1 MKKYEKVVDDA
12 QFLKLKNEAMEAA
25 RHVLSGIEALKAE
38 GIPTDEKTIKMLT
51 ATPEALENF
60 IRDSAN
66 NQIGKGFVPPEEKS
80 RIYQV
85 YSELLA
91 RINSKVQTMREC
103 LPTVPVVFNGEDV
116 EIDTKTLEKIAL
128 EKATY
133 QVDMEGIAEYYSKV
147 QAVEKAMNELRE
159 YEIQKGLPDFRTS
172 GFHYTSEL
180 GMYQTCTLQNFFS
193 SKPTFEHFR
202 KVSMKYF
209 LKK

>member
-1 MKKYEKVVDDA
+1 MKKYEKIVDEY

-25 RHVLSGIEALKAE
+25 RHVLSGVEALKNE

-60 IRDSAN
+60 IRESAN
-66 NQIGKGFVPPEEKS
+66 SQIGKGFVPPEEKS
-80 RIYQV
+80 RIYKV

-128 EKATY
+128 EKAT
-133 QVDMEGIAEYYSKV
+133 QLVDMEGIAEYYSKV

-159 YEIQKGLPDFRTS
+159 YEIEKGLPDFLNRGLS
-172 GFHYTSEL
+172 YSENQFFYTSKLLDFLRYDSSFE
-180 GMYQTCTLQNFFS
+180 NFKKIAKRS
-193 SKPTFEHFR
+193 
-202 KVSMKYF
+202 F

>member
-1 MKKYEKVVDDA
+1 MKYEKIVDEY
-12 QFLKLKNEAMEAA
+12 QFLKLKSEAMEAA
-25 RHVLSGIEALKAE
+25 RHVLSGIEALKSE

-51 ATPEALENF
+51 ASPEALENF

-80 RIYQV
+80 RIYKV

-91 RINSKVQTMREC
+91 RIKDKFHLMRKS
-103 LPTVPVVFNGEDV
+103 LAFVPILFEGDNV
-116 EIDTKTLEKIAL
+116 EIDYKSLEKIAL
-128 EKATY
+128 DKATY
-133 QVDMEGIAEYYSKV
+133 QVDMEGVKEYYSKV
-147 QAVEKAMNELRE
+147 VAIEKAMNDLRA
-159 YEIQKGLPDFRTS
+159 YEIEKGLPDFRAS

>member
-1 MKKYEKVVDDA
+1 MKKYEKVIDDA
-12 QFLKLKNEAMEAA
+12 QFLKLKNEAMEAS

-38 GIPTDEKTIKMLT
+38 GIATDEKTIKMLT

-80 RIYQV
+80 RIFQV
-85 YSELLA
+85 YSELLG
-91 RINSKVQTMREC
+91 RINSKVQTLREC
-103 LPTVPVVFNGEDV
+103 LATVPIIFNGEDV

-128 EKATY
+128 EKAT
-133 QVDMEGIAEYYSKV
+133 QLVDIVGITEYYSKV

-159 YEIQKGLPDFRTS
+159 YEIEKRLPSFQDTGLSYSEKQF
-172 GFHYTSEL
+172 FYTSKLLDFLRYDSSFE
-180 GMYQTCTLQNFFS
+180 NFKKIAKRS
-193 SKPTFEHFR
+193 
-202 KVSMKYF
+202 F

>member
-1 MKKYEKVVDDA
+1 MKKYEKIVDEY
-12 QFLKLKNEAMEAA
+12 QFLKLKSEAMEAA
-25 RHVLSGIEALKAE
+25 RHVLSGIEALKSE

-51 ATPEALENF
+51 ASPEALENF
-60 IRDSAN
+60 IRDSAK

-80 RIYQV
+80 RIYKV

-133 QVDMEGIAEYYSKV
+133 QVDMEGLKEYYSKV

-159 YEIQKGLPDFRTS
+159 YEIQKGLPDFQNRGLS
-172 GFHYTSEL
+172 YSEDQFFYTSKLLDFLRYDSSFE
-180 GMYQTCTLQNFFS
+180 NFKKIAKRS
-193 SKPTFEHFR
+193 
-202 KVSMKYF
+202 F

>member
-12 QFLKLKNEAMEAA
+12 QFQKLKKEAMEAA
-25 RHVLSGIEALKAE
+25 RHVLSGIEALKSE

-51 ATPEALENF
+51 ASPEALENF

-80 RIYQV
+80 RIYKV

-103 LPTVPVVFNGEDV
+103 LPTVPVVFNGEEV
-116 EIDTKTLEKIAL
+116 EIDYKSLEKIAL
-128 EKATY
+128 DKATY
-133 QVDMEGIAEYYSKV
+133 QVDMEGLKEYYSKV

-159 YEIQKGLPDFRTS
+159 YEIEKGLPDFLNRGLS
-172 GFHYTSEL
+172 YSEDQFFYTSKL
-180 GMYQTCTLQNFFS
+180 LDFLRNDS
-193 SKPTFEHFR
+193 SFEKFKKIAKR
-202 KVSMKYF
+202 SF

>member
-1 MKKYEKVVDDA
+1 MKKYEKIVDEY
-12 QFLKLKNEAMEAA
+12 QFQKLKNEAMEASM
-25 RHVLSGIEALKAE
+25 HVLSGIEALKSE

-66 NQIGKGFVPPEEKS
+66 SRIGKGFVPPEEKS

-85 YSELLA
+85 YSELLG
-91 RINSKVQTMREC
+91 RINSKVQTLREC
-103 LPTVPVVFNGEDV
+103 LATVPVLFNGENV
-116 EIDTKTLEKIAL
+116 EIDIKSLEKNAL
-128 EKATY
+128 EKAT
-133 QVDMEGIAEYYSKV
+133 QLVDMEGIAEYYSKV
-147 QAVEKAMNELRE
+147 QAVEKAINDLRA
-159 YEIQKGLPDFRTS
+159 YEIEKGLPDFRAS

-180 GMYQTCTLQNFFS
+180 GMYQTCTLQNFFNN
-193 SKPTFEHFR
+193 KPTFEHFR

>member
-1 MKKYEKVVDDA
+1 MKKYEKIVDDA
-12 QFLKLKNEAMEAA
+12 QFLKLKNEAMEAS
-25 RHVLSGIEALKAE
+25 RHVLSGIEALKNE
-38 GIPTDEKTIKMLT
+38 GIPTDEKTVKMLT

-91 RINSKVQTMREC
+91 RINSKVQAMRKS
-103 LPTVPVVFNGEDV
+103 LTFVPIIFNGEEV
-116 EIDTKTLEKIAL
+116 EINYKELEKIAL
-128 EKATY
+128 DKATY
-133 QVDMEGIAEYYSKV
+133 QVDMEGLKEYYSKV

-159 YEIQKGLPDFRTS
+159 YEIQEGLPDFRAS
-172 GFHYTSEL
+172 GFHYISEL
-180 GMYQTCTLQNFFS
+180 GMYQTCTLQNFFN
-193 SKPTFEHFR
+193 SKPTFDRFR

>member
-1 MKKYEKVVDDA
+1 MKKYEKIVDEY

-25 RHVLSGIEALKAE
+25 RHVLSGIEALKNE

-51 ATPEALENF
+51 ASPEALENF
-60 IRDSAN
+60 IRDSAK
-66 NQIGKGFVPPEEKS
+66 NQIGTGFVPPEEKS
-80 RIYQV
+80 RIFQV
-85 YSELLA
+85 YSELLG

-103 LPTVPVVFNGEDV
+103 LAIVPILFVGENV
-116 EIDTKTLEKIAL
+116 EIDTKTLEKNAL
-128 EKATY
+128 DKATY
-133 QVDMEGIAEYYSKV
+133 FVDIEGIKEYYSKV
-147 QAVEKAMNELRE
+147 VAIEKAMDDLRV
-159 YEIQKGLPDFRTS
+159 YEVEKGLPDFRAS

>member
-1 MKKYEKVVDDA
+1 MKKYEKVVDEA
-12 QFLKLKNEAMEAA
+12 QFLKLKKEAMEAS

-51 ATPEALENF
+51 ASPEALENF

-80 RIYQV
+80 RIYKV

-91 RINSKVQTMREC
+91 RIKDKFHLMRAS
-103 LPTVPVVFNGEDV
+103 LNFVPILFDGDNV
-116 EIDTKTLEKIAL
+116 EIDTKTLEKNAL
-128 EKATY
+128 DKATY
-133 QVDMEGIAEYYSKV
+133 QVDMEGVKEYYSKV
-147 QAVEKAMNELRE
+147 QAVEKAMNDLRA
-159 YEIQKGLPDFRTS
+159 YEIEKGLPDFRAS
-172 GFHYTSEL
+172 GFHYTSEM
-180 GMYQTCTLQNFFS
+180 GMYQTCTLQNFFN
-193 SKPTFEHFR
+193 SKPTFDRFR

>member
-1 MKKYEKVVDDA
+1 MKKYEKIVDEA
-12 QFLKLKNEAMEAA
+12 QFLKLKKEAMEAS
-25 RHVLSGIEALKAE
+25 RHVLNGIEALKSE

-51 ATPEALENF
+51 ASPEALENF

-80 RIYQV
+80 RIYKV
-85 YSELLA
+85 YSELLG
-91 RINSKVQTMREC
+91 RINSKVQAMRKS
-103 LPTVPVVFNGEDV
+103 LAFVPIIFNGDNV
-116 EIDTKTLEKIAL
+116 EIDYKSLEKIAL

-133 QVDMEGIAEYYSKV
+133 QVDMEGLKEYYSKV
-147 QAVEKAMNELRE
+147 QAVEKAINDLRA
-159 YEIQKGLPDFRTS
+159 YEIEKGLPDFRAS

>member
-1 MKKYEKVVDDA
+1 
-12 QFLKLKNEAMEAA
+12 
-25 RHVLSGIEALKAE
+25 
-38 GIPTDEKTIKMLT
+38 
-51 ATPEALENF
+51 
-60 IRDSAN
+60 
-66 NQIGKGFVPPEEKS
+66 
-80 RIYQV
+80 
-85 YSELLA
+85 
-91 RINSKVQTMREC
+91 MREC

-116 EIDTKTLEKIAL
+116 EIDTKTLEKNAL
-128 EKATY
+128 DKATY

>member
-1 MKKYEKVVDDA
+1 MKKYEKIIDEA
-12 QFLKLKNEAMEAA
+12 QFQKLKKEAMEAA
-25 RHVLSGIEALKAE
+25 RHVLSGVEALKNE

-60 IRDSAN
+60 IRESAN
-66 NQIGKGFVPPEEKS
+66 SQIGKGFVPPEEKS
-80 RIYQV
+80 RIFQV

-103 LPTVPVVFNGEDV
+103 LAIVPILFVGEDV
-116 EIDTKTLEKIAL
+116 EIDTKTLEKNAL

-133 QVDMEGIAEYYSKV
+133 QVDMEGIKEYYSKV
-147 QAVEKAMNELRE
+147 QAVEKAMNDLRA
-159 YEIQKGLPDFRTS
+159 YEIKKGLPDFRAS

>member
-1 MKKYEKVVDDA
+1 MKKYEKIIDEA
-12 QFLKLKNEAMEAA
+12 QFQKLKNEAMEAA
-25 RHVLSGIEALKAE
+25 RHVLSGIEALKSE

-80 RIYQV
+80 RIYKV

-91 RINSKVQTMREC
+91 RIKDKFHLMRAS
-103 LPTVPVVFNGEDV
+103 LNFVPILFDGDNV
-116 EIDTKTLEKIAL
+116 EIDYKELEKIAL
-128 EKATY
+128 EKAT
-133 QVDMEGIAEYYSKV
+133 QLVDMEGIAEYYSKV

-159 YEIQKGLPDFRTS
+159 YEIEKGLPDFLNRGLS
-172 GFHYTSEL
+172 YSENQFFYTSKL
-180 GMYQTCTLQNFFS
+180 LDFLRYDS
-193 SKPTFEHFR
+193 SFEKFKKIAKR
-202 KVSMKYF
+202 SF

>member
-1 MKKYEKVVDDA
+1 MKKYEKIIDDA
-12 QFLKLKNEAMEAA
+12 QFLKLKNEAMEAS

-38 GIPTDEKTIKMLT
+38 GIATDEKTIKMLT

-60 IRDSAN
+60 IRESAN
-66 NQIGKGFVPPEEKS
+66 SQIGKGFIPPEEKS

-91 RINSKVQTMREC
+91 RINSKVQTLREC
-103 LPTVPVVFNGEDV
+103 LATVPIIFNGEDV
-116 EIDTKTLEKIAL
+116 EIDTKTLEKNAL
-128 EKATY
+128 DKATY
-133 QVDMEGIAEYYSKV
+133 RVDMEGVKEYYSKV
-147 QAVEKAMNELRE
+147 QAVEKAMNELRA
-159 YEIQKGLPDFRTS
+159 YEIEKGLPDFRAS

>member
-1 MKKYEKVVDDA
+1 MKKYEKIVDDA
-12 QFLKLKNEAMEAA
+12 QFQKLKNEAMEAS
-25 RHVLSGIEALKAE
+25 RHVLTGIEALKSE

-60 IRDSAN
+60 IRESAN
-66 NQIGKGFVPPEEKS
+66 SQIGKGFVPPEEKS
-80 RIYQV
+80 RIYKV

-91 RINSKVQTMREC
+91 RINNKVQTMRKS
-103 LPTVPVVFNGEDV
+103 LTFVPIIFDGEEV
-116 EIDTKTLEKIAL
+116 EIDYKELEKIAL
-128 EKATY
+128 DKATY
-133 QVDMEGIAEYYSKV
+133 QVDMEGLKEYYSKV

-159 YEIQKGLPDFRTS
+159 YEIEKGLPDFRTS

-180 GMYQTCTLQNFFS
+180 GMYQTCTLQNFFN
-193 SKPTFEHFR
+193 SKPTFDHFR

>member
-1 MKKYEKVVDDA
+1 MKKYEKIVDEY
-12 QFLKLKNEAMEAA
+12 QFLKLKSEAMEAA
-25 RHVLSGIEALKAE
+25 RHVLSGIEALKSE

-60 IRDSAN
+60 IRESAK

-80 RIYQV
+80 RIFQV

-91 RINSKVQTMREC
+91 RIKDKFHLMRAS
-103 LPTVPVVFNGEDV
+103 LNFVPILFDGEDV
-116 EIDTKTLEKIAL
+116 EIDTKTLEKNSL
-128 EKATY
+128 DKATY
-133 QVDMEGIAEYYSKV
+133 QVDMEGIKEYYSKV
-147 QAVEKAMNELRE
+147 EAIEKAMNELRA
-159 YEIQKGLPDFRTS
+159 YEIEKGLPDFRAS
-172 GFHYTSEL
+172 GFHYTSEM

>member
-1 MKKYEKVVDDA
+1 MKKYEKIVDETL
-12 QFLKLKNEAMEAA
+12 FLKLKNEAMEAS
-25 RHVLSGIEALKAE
+25 RHVLSGIEALKNE

-51 ATPEALENF
+51 ASPKALENF

-91 RINSKVQTMREC
+91 RINSKVQTMRKS
-103 LPTVPVVFNGEDV
+103 LTFVPIIFNGEEV
-116 EIDTKTLEKIAL
+116 EINYKELERIAL
-128 EKATY
+128 EKAT
-133 QVDMEGIAEYYSKV
+133 QLVDIEGIAEYYSKV

-159 YEIQKGLPDFRTS
+159 YEIQKGLPDFLNRGLS
-172 GFHYTSEL
+172 YSEDQFFYSTKL
-180 GMYQTCTLQNFFS
+180 LDFLRYDSSFENFKKIAKRS
-193 SKPTFEHFR
+193 
-202 KVSMKYF
+202 F

>member
-1 MKKYEKVVDDA
+1 MKKYEKIIDEA
-12 QFLKLKNEAMEAA
+12 QFQKLKNEAMEAS
-25 RHVLSGIEALKAE
+25 RHVLSGIEALKSE

-91 RINSKVQTMREC
+91 RINSKIQAMRKS
-103 LPTVPVVFNGEDV
+103 LAFVPIIFDGENI
-116 EIDTKTLEKIAL
+116 EINYKELEKIAL
-128 EKATY
+128 DKATY
-133 QVDMEGIAEYYSKV
+133 QVDMEGLKEYYSKV
-147 QAVEKAMNELRE
+147 QAVEKAMNELRD
-159 YEIQKGLPDFRTS
+159 YEIEKGLPDFRAS
-172 GFHYTSEL
+172 GLTYTEK
-180 GMYQTCTLQNFFS
+180 QFFS
-193 SKPTFEHFR
+193 TMKLLDFLRRDPSFENFKKIAKR
-202 KVSMKYF
+202 SF

>member
-1 MKKYEKVVDDA
+1 MKKYEKVVDEA
-12 QFLKLKNEAMEAA
+12 QFQKLKSEAMEAS
-25 RHVLSGIEALKAE
+25 RHVLSGIEALKSE

-60 IRDSAN
+60 IRESAN
-66 NQIGKGFVPPEEKS
+66 SQIGKGFVPPEEKS

-85 YSELLA
+85 YSELLS
-91 RINSKVQTMREC
+91 RINSKVQTLREC
-103 LPTVPVVFNGEDV
+103 LSTVPVLFNGEDV
-116 EIDTKTLEKIAL
+116 EIDTKTLEKKSL

-133 QVDMEGIAEYYSKV
+133 FVDMEGIKEYYSKV
-147 QAVEKAMNELRE
+147 QAVEKAMNELRA
-159 YEIQKGLPDFRTS
+159 YEIEKGLPDFRAS
-172 GFHYTSEL
+172 GFHYISEL

-193 SKPTFEHFR
+193 SKPTFDRFR